1 MGTDCWVT
9 ELNVC
14 RILKVLDLEGRTWK
28 EWIMNC
34 FFFRSSS
41 VFSSWDS
48 WSCVVFQK
56 FAFPVWRSHRRTIL
70 SFTWNTHFLTLALS
84 HIPTMSLDNFS
95 FWHTG
100 EVSYFFF
107 FFVQSSKNP
116 KITIIINNEIAI
128 CDTRETVDKAS
139 PENELSGDARVSRVS
154 SLLTPERKWKK
165 CHRVTY
171 KIRYVA
177 HCHPK
182 YSVWIS

>member
-34 FFFRSSS
+34 FFFSKFFGFLVMRFVELCCLPEIRIPRLTFASSYDPLLHLKYTFPHTRS
-41 VFSSWDS
+41 FSHSYYVPWQ
-48 WSCVVFQK
+48 F
-56 FAFPVWRSHRRTIL
+56 FFLAHWRS
-70 SFTWNTHFLTLALS
+70 FVFL
-84 HIPTMSLDNFS
+84 
-95 FWHTG
+95 
-100 EVSYFFF
+100 F